1 MSTDTPQLRDP
12 ATFEVFKNAIVGL
25 ANEMAIT
32 VIRTAHSQ
40 IIAESMDFSTALCDA
55 RGRVVAQGNC
65 TPLHMG
71 AVPAAMEA
79 VLARYGDDI
88 CDGDVY
94 ALNDPDEGGS
104 HLPDIFVFTPA
115 VVDGRLE
122 GFAVAIGHQADIG
135 GRVAGG
141 NAVDSTEVF
150 QEGLQIPVCKLVSKG
165 ILNETLMSILA
176 RNVRIP
182 DVVLGDLQAEVAA
195 CHIGATGLRDL
206 VARHGAD
213 RFRALVDELLDY
225 SETLLRTK
233 IAALPDGCWTFEDYL
248 DDDGLGS
255 GRVPLRVAVTVDGSE
270 VAFDFTGSSPQV
282 PSALNATASFTRSA
296 AYAAL
301 QAAFGGEIPANG
313 GFYRPLRFTIPEGT
327 ILNGRRPAARN
338 ARGLVGYRLVDAIW
352 GALAEVLPDKIPACG
367 DGGPNGVAIGATEA
381 DGTQSVL
388 MDVCFGAWGA
398 RPDGDGLDGASPLAG
413 NLANTPI
420 EDLER
425 TGILRIERYGYLPDS
440 GGAGTWRGGLS
451 VVRDLRLMYADASLQ
466 IRSDRREHRPYGLAG
481 GQPGGACWNIL
492 NPDGD
497 EQVLPS
503 KVTTRLGRGDVHRHI
518 TAGGGGYGDPLL
530 RDPAR
535 VLGDVLA
542 GKVTTEGAR
551 RDYGVVVRDGQV
563 DEEATASLRAER
575 RAGAPG
581 SDPVAA

>member
-1 MSTDTPQLRDP
+1 MSYETPQLRDP

-40 IIAESMDFSTALCDA
+40 IIAESMDFSTALCDGQ
-55 RGRVVAQGNC
+55 GRVVAQGNC

-88 CDGDVY
+88 HDGDVF
-94 ALNDPDEGGS
+94 ALNDPDGGGS

-115 VVDGRLE
+115 LVDGRLE
-122 GFAVAIGHQADIG
+122 GFAIAIGHQADIG

-150 QEGLQIPVCKLVSKG
+150 QEGLQIPVCKLVSQG
-165 ILNETLMSILA
+165 VLNETLMDILA

-195 CHIGATGLRDL
+195 CHTGASGLRDL
-206 VARHGAD
+206 VRRHGAEG
-213 RFRALVDELLDY
+213 FRALVDELLDY
-225 SETLLRTK
+225 SETLLRNK
-233 IAALPDGCWTFEDYL
+233 ITALPDGCWSFEDYL

-255 GRVPLRVAVTVDGSE
+255 GRVPLRVALTVDGSE

-282 PSALNATASFTRSA
+282 PSALNATVSFTKSA
-296 AYAAL
+296 AYAAI
-301 QAAFGGEIPANG
+301 QAAFGGEIPANA

-338 ARGLVGYRLVDAIW
+338 ARGLVGYRLVDVIW
-352 GALAEVLPDKIPACG
+352 GALADVLPDKIPACG
-367 DGGPNGVAIGATEA
+367 DGGPTGIAIGATQA
-381 DGTQSVL
+381 DGTQSVI
-388 MDVCFGAWGA
+388 MDVCFGAWGG

-425 TGILRIERYGYLPDS
+425 SGLVRVECYSYLPDS

-451 VVRDLRLMYADASLQ
+451 VVRDLLFEHDDASLQ
-466 IRSDRREHRPYGLAG
+466 IRSDRREHPPYGLDG
-481 GQPGGACWNIL
+481 GRPGGACWNLL
-492 NPDGD
+492 NPDG
-497 EQVLPS
+497 EQQVLPS
-503 KVTTRLGRGDVHRHI
+503 KVTTRVRLGDVHRHI

-530 RDPAR
+530 RDPAH
-535 VLGDVLA
+535 VLADVRA
-542 GKVTTEGAR
+542 GKVTPEGAS
-551 RDYGVVVRDGQV
+551 RDYGVVARDGQL
-563 DEEATASLRAER
+563 DDEATASLRGER
-575 RAGAPG
+575 RAGT
-581 SDPVAA
+581 PVATG